1 MLRLAAACGGAVC
14 HTCSLFYACARIIY
28 GNSIGV
34 LGHQTPVALAGV
46 LGHQTPVNKGKS
58 DPAQLLNQRPV
69 NKRKNSG
76 KRVKNRFP
84 ATAGTCF

>member
-1 MLRLAAACGGAVC
+1 MERCVRLAAACGGAVS
-14 HTCSLFYACARIIY
+14 HTHSLFYSYERARIIY
-28 GNSIGV
+28 EISIGV
-34 LGHQTPVALAGV
+34 LGHQT
-46 LGHQTPVNKGKS
+46 QVNKGKRDPAL